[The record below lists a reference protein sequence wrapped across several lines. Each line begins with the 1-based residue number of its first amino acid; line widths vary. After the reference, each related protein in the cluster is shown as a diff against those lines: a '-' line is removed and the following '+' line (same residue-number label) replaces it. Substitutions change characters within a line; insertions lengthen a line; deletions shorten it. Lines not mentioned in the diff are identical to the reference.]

1 MIFTK
6 VSAII
11 SDLFGIENDE
21 ITVETSFYDL
31 DADELDMVDI
41 AMSLEDDFNTEITDE
56 VLEKFNTVG
65 DIVKYLEEVL

>member
-1 MIFTK
+1 MILAK
-6 VSAII
+6 VKAII
-11 SDLFGIENDE
+11 SDLFWIEPDD
-21 ITVETSFYDL
+21 ITEDTTFEEL
-31 DADELDMVDI
+31 EADELDMVDI

>member
-1 MIFTK
+1 MIFEK
-6 VSAII
+6 VRAII

-21 ITVETSFYDL
+21 ITTETFFYDL

>member
-1 MIFTK
+1 MIFEK
-6 VSAII
+6 VSQII
-11 SDLFGIENDE
+11 SDLFGIEKDE
-21 ITVETSFYDL
+21 ITPEISFYEL

-56 VLEKFNTVG
+56 VLEKFKTVG

>member
-1 MIFTK
+1 MIFEK
-6 VSAII
+6 VRII
-11 SDLFGIENDE
+11 ICDLFGTEKDD
-21 ITVETSFYDL
+21 ITPETSFYDL